1 MTKRQQLKNLV
12 FDIIDS
18 NRPNSIPQHLLVS
31 GNEGAGKTCLV
42 ESLASELLS
51 RGYQV
56 IKFLYPHCNVVTADD
71 IINKVDVSNNNN
83 YIIIDDFDK
92 MLQSLPNDEQYR
104 LRAFLFKK
112 NAPMLIATSTG
123 LYDDFADYRMPFYD
137 AFRVFHI
144 PELEHEDLADILPKK
159 EYEAVKKD
167 EFFWDVMPKLRDNLN
182 YICTLAIALQSCNS
196 VDVAIQ
202 SVIAQNDRY
211 FRLLFSGLS
220 GMLQRTLYG
229 LAQAGETASSAEVQ
243 RLSGLTAANTA
254 SGLFRLEKQGI
265 ISRVGDKRRN
275 VTYKINDYLLHKW
288 LEKQGLF

>member
-1 MTKRQQLKNLV
+1 MTKRQQLKKLI

-18 NRPNSIPQHLLVS
+18 NHPNSIPQHLLVS
-31 GNEGAGKTCLV
+31 GNEGVGKTFIV
-42 ESLASELLS
+42 EGIASELLS
-51 RGYQV
+51 RGFKV
-56 IKFLYPHCNVVTADD
+56 TKFLYPHCNVVTADD
-71 IINKVDVSNNNN
+71 IINKVDVSNNKY

-92 MLQSLPNDEQYR
+92 MLQSLSNEEQYR

-123 LYDDFADYRMPFYD
+123 LYEGFSDYRMPFYD
-137 AFRVFHI
+137 AFRVIHI
-144 PELEHEDLADILPKK
+144 PELEYEDLADILPKK
-159 EYEAVKKD
+159 EYAALKND
-167 EFFWDVMPKLRDNLN
+167 EIFLSVLSKLGGNLN
-182 YICTLAIALQSCNS
+182 YICSLATALQGSNS
-196 VDVAIQ
+196 MDVAIQ
-202 SVIAQNDRY
+202 SVISQNDRY

-243 RLSGLTAANTA
+243 RLSSLTAANTA

-288 LEKQGLF
+288 LEK

>member
-1 MTKRQQLKNLV
+1 MTKRQQLKKSV

-18 NRPNSIPQHLLVS
+18 NHPNSIPQHLLVS

-71 IINKVDVSNNNN
+71 IINKVDVLNNNN
-83 YIIIDDFDK
+83 YILIDDFDK

-123 LYDDFADYRMPFYD
+123 LYDGFADYRMPFYD

-159 EYEAVKKD
+159 GYEAVKND
-167 EFFWDVMPKLRDNLN
+167 EIFLDVMPKLRGNLN
-182 YICTLAIALQSCNS
+182 YICTMAIALQSSNS

-288 LEKQGLF
+288 LEKK

>member
-112 NAPMLIATSTG
+112 NSPMLIATSTG
-123 LYDDFADYRMPFYD
+123 LYDGFADYRMPFYD

-167 EFFWDVMPKLRDNLN
+167 EFFLDVMPKLRGNLN

-288 LEKQGLF
+288 LEKK

>member
-56 IKFLYPHCNVVTADD
+56 IKFLYPHCNVVTAED
-71 IINKVDVSNNNN
+71 IINKVDVSNNHN

-123 LYDDFADYRMPFYD
+123 LYDGFADYRMPFYD

-167 EFFWDVMPKLRDNLN
+167 EFFLDVMPKLRGNLN

-288 LEKQGLF
+288 LEKK

>member
-31 GNEGAGKTCLV
+31 GNEGAGKTCFV

-71 IINKVDVSNNNN
+71 IINKVDLSNNNN

-123 LYDDFADYRMPFYD
+123 LYDGFADYRMPFYD

-167 EFFWDVMPKLRDNLN
+167 EFFLDVMPKLRGNLN

-288 LEKQGLF
+288 LEKK

>member
-71 IINKVDVSNNNN
+71 IINKIDVSNNNN

-123 LYDDFADYRMPFYD
+123 LYDGFADYRMPFYD

-159 EYEAVKKD
+159 EYEAVRKD
-167 EFFWDVMPKLRDNLN
+167 EFFLDVMPKLRGNLN

-288 LEKQGLF
+288 LEKK

>member
-1 MTKRQQLKNLV
+1 MTKRQQLKILV

-123 LYDDFADYRMPFYD
+123 LYDGFADYRMPFYD

-167 EFFWDVMPKLRDNLN
+167 EFFLDVMPKLRGNLN

-288 LEKQGLF
+288 LEKK

>member
-92 MLQSLPNDEQYR
+92 MLQSLPNEEQYK

-123 LYDDFADYRMPFYD
+123 LYDGFADYRMPFYD

-167 EFFWDVMPKLRDNLN
+167 EFFLDVMPKLRGNLN

-288 LEKQGLF
+288 LEKK

>member
-1 MTKRQQLKNLV
+1 MTKRQQLKKSV

-18 NRPNSIPQHLLVS
+18 NHPNSIPQHLLVS
-31 GNEGAGKTCLV
+31 GNEGVGKTHIV
-42 ESLASELLS
+42 ESIASELLS

-56 IKFLYPHCNVVTADD
+56 AKFLYPHCNVVTADD
-71 IINKVDVSNNNN
+71 IINKVDVSNSNNN
-83 YIIIDDFDK
+83 ILIDDFDK
-92 MLQSLPNDEQYR
+92 MLQSLPNEEQYR
-104 LRAFLFKK
+104 VRAFLFKK

-123 LYDDFADYRMPFYD
+123 LYEGFSDYRMPFYD

-144 PELEHEDLADILPKK
+144 PELEHEDLANILPKK
-159 EYEAVKKD
+159 EYEALKND
-167 EFFWDVMPKLRDNLN
+167 EIFLDVLSELKGNLN
-182 YICTLAIALQSCNS
+182 YICSLATALQNYNNL
-196 VDVAIQ
+196 DAAIQ

-265 ISRVGDKRRN
+265 ISKVGDKKRN
-275 VTYKINDYLLHKW
+275 VIYKINDYLLRKW
-288 LEKQGLF
+288 LEKM

>member
-31 GNEGAGKTCLV
+31 GNEGTGKTCLV

-123 LYDDFADYRMPFYD
+123 LYDGFADYRMPFYD

-167 EFFWDVMPKLRDNLN
+167 EFFLDVMPKLRGNLN

-288 LEKQGLF
+288 LEKK

>member
-123 LYDDFADYRMPFYD
+123 LYDGFADYRMPFYD

-144 PELEHEDLADILPKK
+144 PELENEDLADILPKK

-167 EFFWDVMPKLRDNLN
+167 EFFLDVMPKLRGNLN

-288 LEKQGLF
+288 LEKK

>member
-1 MTKRQQLKNLV
+1 MTKRQQLKKLI

-18 NRPNSIPQHLLVS
+18 NHPNSIPQHLLVS
-31 GNEGAGKTCLV
+31 GNEGVGKTFIV
-42 ESLASELLS
+42 EGIASELLS
-51 RGYQV
+51 RGFKV
-56 IKFLYPHCNVVTADD
+56 TKFLYPHCNVVTADD
-71 IINKVDVSNNNN
+71 IINKVDVSNNKY

-123 LYDDFADYRMPFYD
+123 LYEGFSDYRMPFYD
-137 AFRVFHI
+137 AFRVIHI
-144 PELEHEDLADILPKK
+144 PELEYEDLADILPKK
-159 EYEAVKKD
+159 EYAALKND
-167 EFFWDVMPKLRDNLN
+167 EIFLSVLSKLGGNLN
-182 YICTLAIALQSCNS
+182 YICSLATALQGSNS
-196 VDVAIQ
+196 MDVAIQ
-202 SVIAQNDRY
+202 SVISQNDRY

-243 RLSGLTAANTA
+243 QLSSLTAANTA

-265 ISRVGDKRRN
+265 ISRVGDKKRN
-275 VTYKINDYLLHKW
+275 VIYKINDYLLHKW
-288 LEKQGLF
+288 LEK

>member
-1 MTKRQQLKNLV
+1 MTKRQQLKKLI

-18 NRPNSIPQHLLVS
+18 NHPNSIPQHLLVS
-31 GNEGAGKTCLV
+31 GNEGVGKTFIV
-42 ESLASELLS
+42 EGIASELLS
-51 RGYQV
+51 RGFKV
-56 IKFLYPHCNVVTADD
+56 TKFLYPHCNVVTADD
-71 IINKVDVSNNNN
+71 IINKVDVSNNKY

-92 MLQSLPNDEQYR
+92 MLQSLSNEEQYR

-123 LYDDFADYRMPFYD
+123 LYEGFSDYRMPFYD
-137 AFRVFHI
+137 AFRVIHI
-144 PELEHEDLADILPKK
+144 PELEYEDLADILPKK
-159 EYEAVKKD
+159 EYAALKND
-167 EFFWDVMPKLRDNLN
+167 EIFLSVLSKLGGNLN
-182 YICTLAIALQSCNS
+182 YICSLATALQGSNS
-196 VDVAIQ
+196 MDVAIQ
-202 SVIAQNDRY
+202 SVISQNDRY

-243 RLSGLTAANTA
+243 RQSGLTAANTA

-275 VTYKINDYLLHKW
+275 VTYKINDYLLRKW
-288 LEKQGLF
+288 LKKT

>member
-71 IINKVDVSNNNN
+71 IINKVDVSHNNN

-123 LYDDFADYRMPFYD
+123 LYDGFADYRMPFYD

-167 EFFWDVMPKLRDNLN
+167 EFFLDVMPKLRGNLN

-288 LEKQGLF
+288 LEKK

>member
-83 YIIIDDFDK
+83 YIILDDFDK

-123 LYDDFADYRMPFYD
+123 LYDGFADYRMPFYD

-159 EYEAVKKD
+159 EYEAVRKD
-167 EFFWDVMPKLRDNLN
+167 EFFLDVMPKLRGNLN

-288 LEKQGLF
+288 LEKK

>member
-1 MTKRQQLKNLV
+1 MTKRQQLKKSV
-12 FDIIDS
+12 FDIIGS

-31 GNEGAGKTCLV
+31 GKEGTGKTFIV
-42 ESLASELLS
+42 ESIASELYS
-51 RGYQV
+51 RGLQV
-56 IKFLYPHCNVVTADD
+56 TKFLFPHCDIVTADD

-123 LYDDFADYRMPFYD
+123 LYEGFSDYRMPFYD

-167 EFFWDVMPKLRDNLN
+167 EFFLGVLSELEGNLN
-182 YICTLAIALQSCNS
+182 YICSLATALQGCNS
-196 VDVAIQ
+196 MDVAIQ

-243 RLSGLTAANTA
+243 HQSGLTSANTA
-254 SGLFRLEKQGI
+254 SGLFRLEKQRI
-265 ISRVGDKRRN
+265 ISRVGDKKRN
-275 VTYKINDYLLHKW
+275 VTYKINDYLLRKW
-288 LEKQGLF
+288 LKKT

>member
-123 LYDDFADYRMPFYD
+123 LYDGFADYRMPFYD
-137 AFRVFHI
+137 AFRVLHI

-167 EFFWDVMPKLRDNLN
+167 EFFLDVMPKLRGNLN

-288 LEKQGLF
+288 LEKK

>member
-1 MTKRQQLKNLV
+1 MTKRQQLKKLI

-18 NRPNSIPQHLLVS
+18 NHPNSIPQHLLVS
-31 GNEGAGKTCLV
+31 GNEGVGKTFIV
-42 ESLASELLS
+42 EGIASELLS
-51 RGYQV
+51 CGFKV
-56 IKFLYPHCNVVTADD
+56 TKFLYPHCNVVTADD
-71 IINKVDVSNNNN
+71 IINKVDVSNNKY

-92 MLQSLPNDEQYR
+92 MLQSLSNEEQYR

-123 LYDDFADYRMPFYD
+123 LYEGFSDYRMPFYD
-137 AFRVFHI
+137 AFRVIHI
-144 PELEHEDLADILPKK
+144 PELEYEDLADILPKK
-159 EYEAVKKD
+159 EYAALKND
-167 EFFWDVMPKLRDNLN
+167 EIFLSVLSKLGGNLN
-182 YICTLAIALQSCNS
+182 YICSLATALQNCNS

-211 FRLLFSGLS
+211 FRLFFSGLS

-243 RLSGLTAANTA
+243 RLSSLTAANTA

-265 ISRVGDKRRN
+265 ISRVGDKKRN
-275 VTYKINDYLLHKW
+275 VIYKINDYLLHKW
-288 LEKQGLF
+288 LEK

>member
-123 LYDDFADYRMPFYD
+123 LYDGFADYRMPFYD

-167 EFFWDVMPKLRDNLN
+167 EFFLNVMPKLRGNLN

-275 VTYKINDYLLHKW
+275 VTYKINDYLLYKW
-288 LEKQGLF
+288 LEKK

>member
-1 MTKRQQLKNLV
+1 MTKRQQLIKSV
-12 FDIIDS
+12 VDVIDAY
-18 NRPNSIPQHLLVS
+18 RPNSIPQHLLIS
-31 GNEGAGKTCLV
+31 GKEGSGKTSFV
-42 ESLASELLS
+42 ENFSSMLLS

-56 IKFLYPHCNVVTADD
+56 VKFLYPHCNIVAADD
-71 IINKVDVSNNNN
+71 IINKVDISKGSNC
-83 YIIIDDFDK
+83 IIIDDFDK
-92 MLQSLPNDEQYR
+92 MLPTLPNEEQYR

-123 LYDDFADYRMPFYD
+123 LYEGFSDYRMPFYD

-144 PELEHEDLADILPKK
+144 PELEYEDLADILPKK
-159 EYEAVKKD
+159 EYEAVKND
-167 EFFWDVMPKLRDNLN
+167 ITFLDVMPKLEDNLN
-182 YICTLAIALQSCNS
+182 YICSLATALQNCNS

-229 LAQAGETASSAEVQ
+229 LAQAGETAPSAEVQ
-243 RLSGLTAANTA
+243 HLSGLTAANTA

-265 ISRVGDKRRN
+265 ISRVGDKKRN
-275 VTYKINDYLLHKW
+275 VTYKINDYLLCKW
-288 LEKQGLF
+288 LEKK

>member
-1 MTKRQQLKNLV
+1 MTKRQQLKKLI

-18 NRPNSIPQHLLVS
+18 NHPNSIPQHLLVS
-31 GNEGAGKTCLV
+31 GNEGVGKTFIV
-42 ESLASELLS
+42 EGIASELLS
-51 RGYQV
+51 RGFKV
-56 IKFLYPHCNVVTADD
+56 TKFLYPHCNVVTADD

-92 MLQSLPNDEQYR
+92 MLQSLSNEEQYR

-123 LYDDFADYRMPFYD
+123 LYEGFSDYRMPFYD
-137 AFRVFHI
+137 AFRVIHI
-144 PELEHEDLADILPKK
+144 PELEYEDLADILPKK
-159 EYEAVKKD
+159 EYAALKND
-167 EFFWDVMPKLRDNLN
+167 EIFLSVLSKLGGNLN
-182 YICTLAIALQSCNS
+182 YICSLATALQGSNS
-196 VDVAIQ
+196 MDVAIQ
-202 SVIAQNDRY
+202 SVISQNDRY

-243 RLSGLTAANTA
+243 QLSSLTAANTA

-265 ISRVGDKRRN
+265 ISRVGDKKRN
-275 VTYKINDYLLHKW
+275 VIYKINDYLLHKW
-288 LEKQGLF
+288 LEK

>member
-1 MTKRQQLKNLV
+1 MTKRQQLKKSV

-71 IINKVDVSNNNN
+71 IINKVDVSKNNN

-92 MLQSLPNDEQYR
+92 MLQSLPNEEQYR
-104 LRAFLFKK
+104 FRAFLFKK

-123 LYDDFADYRMPFYD
+123 LYEGFSDYRMPFYD

-144 PELEHEDLADILPKK
+144 PELEQEDLADILPKK
-159 EYEAVKKD
+159 GYEAVKKD
-167 EFFWDVMPKLRDNLN
+167 EFFLDVMPKLRGNLN

-288 LEKQGLF
+288 LEKK